1 MICPVAHHACTC
13 ICSPERREACAA
25 ELAERSSIMEYEGR
39 MPRAEADRLA
49 AERQIVV
56 GLARQPGQRRL
67 AV

>member
-1 MICPVAHHACTC
+1 MICPVASLPCTC

-25 ELAERSSIMEYEGR
+25 ELAERSSIMEHEGR

-49 AERQIVV
+49 AARHIVI

-67 AV
+67 AM